1 MKKEMTAFFDAYAKS
16 FEQEPA
22 AIAAFY
28 SEPCVTARGGVVRVN
43 SSQRDTIAF
52 FTEVIK
58 QYRSRGFTHG
68 NYLSLDWQHLGA
80 NSILATLRWAYKDT
94 AGKTIWETTFSYNL
108 YQREGAWKILL
119 QTMHDQ

>member
-1 MKKEMTAFFDAYAKS
+1 MEKEMTAFFGAYAKS
-16 FEQEPA
+16 FEQDSA

-52 FTEVIK
+52 FTEVLK

-68 NYLSLDWQHLGA
+68 DYLSLDWQQLGA
-80 NSILATLRWAYKDT
+80 NSIFATLRWAYRDT

-108 YQREGAWKILL
+108 
-119 QTMHDQ
+119 